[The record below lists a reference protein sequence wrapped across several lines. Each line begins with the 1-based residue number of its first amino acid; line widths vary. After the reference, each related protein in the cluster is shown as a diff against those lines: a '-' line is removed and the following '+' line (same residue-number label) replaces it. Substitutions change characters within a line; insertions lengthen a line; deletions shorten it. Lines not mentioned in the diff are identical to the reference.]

1 MSLLKRLETLLGS
14 VAALALF
21 GMMVG
26 TFADV
31 LSRKFLGNSITGA
44 VELTELAMLLMI
56 FCALPL
62 ASIAGEH
69 IVFDLFDRVL
79 PAALVRWQQALANA
93 LTGAIFGGAAWV
105 VWLRSARTLSMGDT
119 TATLEIRIG
128 PFQQAVAVLLALT
141 ALAHL
146 VLAWR
151 AASAQEPRSA

>member
-1 MSLLKRLETLLGS
+1 MSPLKRLQALLGG

-31 LSRKFLGNSITGA
+31 FSRKFLGNSITGA

-69 IVFDLFDRVL
+69 IVFDLFYRVL
-79 PAALVRWQQALANA
+79 PAVFVRWQKALANA
-93 LTGAIFGGAAWV
+93 LTSLIFGGAAWV

-128 PFQQAVAVLLALT
+128 PFQQAVAVLLGLT

-151 AASAQEPRSA
+151 AARKQEPSAP

>member
-1 MSLLKRLETLLGS
+1 MPHLGDCHLLQNKQEQREART
-14 VAALALF
+14 AA
-21 GMMVG
+21 
-26 TFADV
+26 
-31 LSRKFLGNSITGA
+31 
-44 VELTELAMLLMI
+44 
-56 FCALPL
+56 C
-62 ASIAGEH
+62 
-69 IVFDLFDRVL
+69 
-79 PAALVRWQQALANA
+79 WQQVAANA
-93 LTGAIFGGAAWV
+93 LTALIFAGAGWV